1 MLVLV
6 CLSLI
11 VPGNADAA
19 LAAPSGVVVN
29 TGGYAV
35 ELAVEGSSSF
45 RPVKIPRCDA
55 TYHIPPCPALYPIP
69 AIPLTRLAY
78 Y

>member
-1 MLVLV
+1 MVKMLVLV
-6 CLSLI
+6 FLSLI

-19 LAAPSGVVVN
+19 LAAPAGVIVN

-45 RPVKIPRCDA
+45 RFVA
-55 TYHIPPCPALYPIP
+55 
-69 AIPLTRLAY
+69 
-78 Y
+78 